1 MDVDKQVKVY
11 GFAVF
16 DVQAGAMRPSRF
28 KAPRELI
35 ATRFNGEVLEGTAE
49 FVDAD
54 ALDEDGRY
62 RRVATAWGELT

>member
-1 MDVDKQVKVY
+1 MDAEKQVKVY

-16 DVQAGAMRPSRF
+16 DAQQGAMRPSRY
-28 KAPRELI
+28 KASRELI

-54 ALDEDGRY
+54 ALDENGRY

>member
-16 DVQAGAMRPSRF
+16 DLEAGAMRPSRY

-35 ATRFNGEVLEGTAE
+35 ETRFNGEVLEGTSE
-49 FVDAD
+49 LVDSE
-54 ALDEDGRY
+54 ALDEEGRY
-62 RRVATAWGELT
+62 RRLATAWGQLT